1 MKKGALFTAIAYVG
15 VWLLVGAYWLCGQ
28 TTESPLW
35 IVIATLC
42 MMMPLIA
49 TVILQRIEKGP
60 VLRGLESCTSLTVA
74 FFHRQSDCARN
85 TDINGIE
92 RMTQTIIYIL
102 ICINVVTFLVYGID
116 KWKAKQGSWRISEA
130 SLLLLAVIGGSIGAL
145 LGMQVWHHKT
155 KHKGGTHDVDNI
167 VGGYQFKYGLP
178 LIVLAQ
184 VALIY
189 LINQNLR

>member
-1 MKKGALFTAIAYVG
+1 
-15 VWLLVGAYWLCGQ
+15 
-28 TTESPLW
+28 
-35 IVIATLC
+35 
-42 MMMPLIA
+42 
-49 TVILQRIEKGP
+49 
-60 VLRGLESCTSLTVA
+60 
-74 FFHRQSDCARN
+74 
-85 TDINGIE
+85 
-92 RMTQTIIYIL
+92 MTQTIIYIL
-102 ICINVVTFLVYGID
+102 ICINVVTFVVYGID

-155 KHKGGTHDVDNI
+155 KHKGGTRDVNNI

-178 LIVLAQ
+178 LILLAQ